1 MQLHKTNKMADNIQ
15 GLQSYAMMIIPG
27 LRLLQS
33 TPTSS
38 LCVQSCFFHLRFE
51 QQISLLSLPVHCKLS
66 SIIVLSPSSTAFPN
80 DIPLLI
86 RI

>member
-51 QQISLLSLPVHCKLS
+51 Q
-66 SIIVLSPSSTAFPN
+66 
-80 DIPLLI
+80 
-86 RI
+86 